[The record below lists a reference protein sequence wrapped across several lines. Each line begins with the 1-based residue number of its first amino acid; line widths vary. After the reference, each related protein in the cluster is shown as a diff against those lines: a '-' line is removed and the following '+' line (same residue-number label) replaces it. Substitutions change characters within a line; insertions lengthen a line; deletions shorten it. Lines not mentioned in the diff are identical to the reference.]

1 MSKRVLKPVILGCK
15 DCPGGAITTLVPAEL
30 IIDDIIA
37 ASLWPYRYLKPGEL
51 DPCWIYLVAQVIN
64 LRDVHEE
71 RD

>member
-1 MSKRVLKPVILGCK
+1 MSKRVLKPVIFSGK
-15 DCPGGAITTLVPAEL
+15 DCPCCAITTLVPAEL

-37 ASLWPYRYLKPGEL
+37 ASLRPVRYAKPSEL
-51 DPCWIYLVAQVIN
+51 DPGRIDLVAQVIN